1 MSTEGCE
8 LESCCVLTTEPND
21 LVKQFH
27 NRMPVII
34 PNGLEE
40 EWISSVKSTDELK
53 ALKQLMNKWNP
64 EEWKAEPIK
73 QPEINQLS
81 FL

>member
-1 MSTEGCE
+1 MFGNNVKKKEIDKIKQLIYSILSKE
-8 LESCCVLTTEPND
+8 LLKSEFQPND

-40 EWISSVKSTDELK
+40 EWIASVKSAQDLK
-53 ALKQLMNKWNP
+53 ALKPLFNTRFSN
-64 EEWKAEPIK
+64 
-73 QPEINQLS
+73 
-81 FL
+81 

>member
-1 MSTEGCE
+1 MSQEGSE
-8 LESCCVLTTEPND
+8 LESCCVLTTEPNE

-40 EWISSVKSTDELK
+40 EWIASVKKRSR
-53 ALKQLMNKWNP
+53 P
-64 EEWKAEPIK
+64 E
-73 QPEINQLS
+73 S
-81 FL
+81 FKTTYD

>member
-1 MSTEGCE
+1 M
-8 LESCCVLTTEPND
+8 LTTEANN

-34 PNGLEE
+34 PNNLEE
-40 EWISSVKSTDELK
+40 EWISSVKNTHEHK
-53 ALKQLMNKWNP
+53 ALKQLMSKWDP
-64 EEWKAEPIK
+64 AEWTAEPIYK
-73 QPEINQLS
+73 PDANPLS